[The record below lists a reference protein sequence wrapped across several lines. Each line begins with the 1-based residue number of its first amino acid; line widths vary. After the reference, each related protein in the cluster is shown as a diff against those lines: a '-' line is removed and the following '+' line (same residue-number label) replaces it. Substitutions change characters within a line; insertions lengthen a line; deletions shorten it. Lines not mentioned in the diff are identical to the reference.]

1 VDEVTPLDGEH
12 SMTEESASGGTVQ
25 RKPPGQTTERVGAF
39 VDAVLAIAMT
49 LLVIDIPRPD
59 SSMFSVGHG
68 VSKEQAF
75 QHLGHFLYGQ
85 RQALYAYLLAF
96 GILWVVWR
104 QHHALFDQYDRITT
118 AMVQWHFPLLLFAAF
133 LPYSTSV
140 LGDYGDNPMAALLYG
155 VNVGVILLSRSLVQ
169 RAALHGGALIPE
181 ADVDRYRRETWVS
194 YAVVAYWVATLAFVW
209 WAPWSEIPWFFASGV
224 ASLARVFI
232 HRRERTAPV

>member
-1 VDEVTPLDGEH
+1 MPEEATPR
-12 SMTEESASGGTVQ
+12 
-25 RKPPGQTTERVGAF
+25 RKPPGQTTERIGAF

-59 SSMFSVGHG
+59 SSDFSVGHG
-68 VSKEQAF
+68 RTKEQAF
-75 QHLGHFLYGQ
+75 LSLWHFLWGQ
-85 RQALYAYLLAF
+85 REALYAYILAF
-96 GILWVVWR
+96 GILWIVWR

-155 VNVGVILLSRSLVQ
+155 VNVAVILGCRSMVQ
-169 RAALHGGALIPE
+169 RAALTGGALVPG
-181 ADVDRYRRETWVS
+181 ADVDRYRREMWVS

-209 WAPWSEIPWFFASGV
+209 WAPWSEIPWFFASAV
-224 ASLARVFI
+224 ASVARVFI
-232 HRRERTAPV
+232 HRQQRAVPAQQGPA